1 MKASEVIAEL
11 EGRRDRSAWDRGVT
25 SYAVGMLEELGPGAE
40 LAPGGVRE
48 ALLNGAKDWPAYSW
62 GGCALVYDAD
72 IARALCAPWE
82 LRRTRGGELRPNR
95 REEWLDVQARA
106 LAVFVNK
113 EIDISLCRFSTL
125 RWQAP
130 THLPS

>member
-1 MKASEVIAEL
+1 MRRRLPAKCRKPAERNVDFFID
-11 EGRRDRSAWDRGVT
+11 E
-25 SYAVGMLEELGPGAE
+25 Y
-40 LAPGGVRE
+40 
-48 ALLNGAKDWPAYSW
+48 NWPAYSW

-106 LAVFVNK
+106 LAQA
-113 EIDISLCRFSTL
+113 CR
-125 RWQAP
+125 RIERIVGARG
-130 THLPS
+130 